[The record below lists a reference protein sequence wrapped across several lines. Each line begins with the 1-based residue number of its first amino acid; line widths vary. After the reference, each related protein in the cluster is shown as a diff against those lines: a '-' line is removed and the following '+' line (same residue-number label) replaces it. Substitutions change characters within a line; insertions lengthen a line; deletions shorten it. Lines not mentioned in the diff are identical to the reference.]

1 MRLFF
6 ALWPPT
12 QAAERLTGL
21 ARASARQFGG
31 KPTRREDI
39 HLTLAFLGEVP
50 EENLPLLIRA
60 ARIVAAAP
68 FVLRIDCLGYW
79 RRPHLLWA
87 GSTSPDAA
95 LGELADD
102 LRQTVTGAGFTVAD
116 QDRAFTAHVSLLRK
130 LPETRVPLALPAI
143 EMISWRCSSFVLVR
157 SQTSDAGS
165 TYQILA
171 DFPLQR
177 C

>member
-12 QAAERLTGL
+12 AAAERLAAL

-31 KPTRREDI
+31 KPTRRENI

-50 EENLPLLIRA
+50 DERLPLLIRTA
-60 ARIVAAAP
+60 QIVDGAP
-68 FVLRIDCLGYW
+68 FALRIDCLGYW
-79 RRPHLLWA
+79 RRPQLLWA
-87 GSTSPDAA
+87 GSTSPGAA

-102 LRQTVTGAGFTVAD
+102 LRQTLTEAGFAVAD

-143 EMISWRCSSFVLVR
+143 ETITWRCSSFVLVR

-165 TYQILA
+165 TYQTLA
-171 DFPLQR
+171 DFPLHR
-177 C
+177 R